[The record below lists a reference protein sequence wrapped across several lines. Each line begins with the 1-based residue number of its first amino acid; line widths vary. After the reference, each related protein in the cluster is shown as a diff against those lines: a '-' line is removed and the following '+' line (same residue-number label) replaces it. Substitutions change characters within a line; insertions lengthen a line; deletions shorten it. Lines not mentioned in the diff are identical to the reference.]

1 MNKIEKMNT
10 KNKLSYAEY
19 TEHLSGSK
27 KRGKHKRGG
36 KARLQESTED

>member
-1 MNKIEKMNT
+1 MNKVEKMNT

-19 TEHLSGSK
+19 NERFAGSK

-36 KARLQESTED
+36 KARLQESIED